1 MTLYPTSSSNHGNS
15 ASSGV
20 VNINDV
26 GKLSA
31 ELHVPH
37 LADHD
42 AISARATVSVGIS
55 LEAWFIT
62 PCIGVGGV

>member
-1 MTLYPTSSSNHGNS
+1 M
-15 ASSGV
+15 GV

-37 LADHD
+37 ISEHD
-42 AISARATVSVGIS
+42 AISARATVSIKGVDASKERKDIIMQNVRGYYPV
-55 LEAWFIT
+55 
-62 PCIGVGGV
+62 PCVQQGVK